1 MTNIRDLRPVAPIL
15 IGAAM
20 MLSLSMGLRQSF
32 GLIMQPLT
40 RDLAINVSDFAL
52 AMAMQS
58 LGWGLL
64 QPVAGALVVRLG
76 FRRVMFTGLTLY
88 LAGLVV
94 LATAQGFFGVILGA
108 GVLIGSALACTD
120 AGMALAVG
128 ARTAPAKMRSM
139 IPSGDQVLLR
149 HGDHRAVVVEVGG
162 GLRSY
167 ALGDWEVLDGYAES
181 EQCSGGRGQALL
193 PWPNRVRDGRYAFG
207 GAEHQL
213 ALTEPERHNALH
225 GLVRWV
231 SWTVR

>member
-1 MTNIRDLRPVAPIL
+1 MANIKDLRAVAPIL

-32 GLIMQPLT
+32 GLTMQPLT

-76 FRRVMFTGLTLY
+76 FRRVMFTGLALY
-88 LAGLVV
+88 LAGLAV

-128 ARTAPAKMRSM
+128 ARAAPANMRSM
-139 IPSGDQVLLR
+139 
-149 HGDHRAVVVEVGG
+149 
-162 GLRSY
+162 
-167 ALGDWEVLDGYAES
+167 
-181 EQCSGGRGQALL
+181 
-193 PWPNRVRDGRYAFG
+193 
-207 GAEHQL
+207 
-213 ALTEPERHNALH
+213 
-225 GLVRWV
+225 
-231 SWTVR
+231 